1 MIESKNRKI
10 LLFSLLAIAI
20 TIFIGFTGLI
30 MGADVEAIGPNGSK
44 VGFATMNK
52 AVNKLVNNDYVIL
65 WNVISDI
72 ILYFNLLMALGV
84 GFFLMYQWGK
94 KRSLFKVDKELL
106 IYIITFFLLISF
118 WIIFDYFIVVNY
130 RPVLIDGE
138 LESSY
143 PSTHVMV
150 VTFVSGAG
158 TLLINKYAK
167 IRNIEYVSLF
177 IAVLF
182 VSLTLVSRV
191 LSGEHWMSDAIGGF
205 ILGMT
210 LILVYICGASLFQYP
225 ERRK

>member
-30 MGADVEAIGPNGSK
+30 MGADVQAIGPDGSK

-52 AVNKLVNNDYVIL
+52 AVNKLVNEKYTIL
-65 WNVISDI
+65 WNVIGDI
-72 ILYFNLLMALGV
+72 ILYINILMIFGV
-84 GFFLMYQWGK
+84 GAFLMYQWGK

-118 WIIFDYFIVVNY
+118 WIIFDYYIVVNY
-130 RPVLIDGE
+130 RPILVDGK

-150 VTFVSGAG
+150 VTFVSGTGA
-158 TLLINKYAK
+158 LLVNKYAK
-167 IRNIEYVSLF
+167 IKNIEFISVF

-182 VSLTLVSRV
+182 VSLTLASRV
-191 LSGEHWMSDAIGGF
+191 LSGEHWITDVIGGF
-205 ILGMT
+205 MLGMT

-225 ERRK
+225 DRRR

>member
-10 LLFSLLAIAI
+10 LLFSLLAIAL
-20 TIFIGFTGLI
+20 TIFIGFTGLL
-30 MGADVEAIGPNGSK
+30 MGADVQAIGPNGDK

-52 AVNKLVNNDYVIL
+52 AVNDLVDNDYAIL
-65 WNVISDI
+65 WNVIADL
-72 ILYFNLLMALGV
+72 ILYFNLVMALGA
-84 GFFLMYQWGK
+84 GCFLMYQWGK

-106 IYIITFFLLISF
+106 IYIITFCLLVSF
-118 WIIFDYFIVVNY
+118 WIIFDYFIVVNH
-130 RPVLIDGE
+130 RPVLIDGK

-143 PSTHVMV
+143 PSTHVMI
-150 VTFVSGAG
+150 VTFVSGTGA
-158 TLLINKYAK
+158 LLVNKYAK
-167 IRNIEYVSLF
+167 VKNIEYITLF

-205 ILGMT
+205 MLGMT